1 MKKKLEAGKQSAFQ
15 SYDLC
20 TIRCDAPLDFVPEQA
35 LRRPAN
41 RGLLRELLSPPGFSE
56 ADGAD
61 GAGPGRGR
69 AGFPAAV
76 RQAETVEQVAE
87 EAAGGSLRPSGG
99 DRRWRC

>member
-41 RGLLRELLSPPGFSE
+41 RGLLRELFS
-56 ADGAD
+56 AWVF
-61 GAGPGRGR
+61 R
-69 AGFPAAV
+69 
-76 RQAETVEQVAE
+76 
-87 EAAGGSLRPSGG
+87 S
-99 DRRWRC
+99 